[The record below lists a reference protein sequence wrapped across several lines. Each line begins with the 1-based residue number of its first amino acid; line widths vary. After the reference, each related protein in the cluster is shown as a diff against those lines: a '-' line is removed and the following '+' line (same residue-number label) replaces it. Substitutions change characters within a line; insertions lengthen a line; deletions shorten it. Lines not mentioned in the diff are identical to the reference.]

1 MKATATL
8 TNAAQPK
15 SVADDGYAP
24 ISCAAYARE
33 EEIKKG
39 MDGAQVTGAASS
51 YARKYA
57 LNGLFCI
64 DDTKDADTMDNRQ
77 ETPQKKETPKAPTP
91 PAAPSP
97 APKAKPT
104 LTKVFESLTA
114 ATDLK
119 NLMTLYSRTKAYT
132 WSEKEQKEIDEC
144 FKNVEK
150 KFQPAAVPVPKAA

>member
-1 MKATATL
+1 
-8 TNAAQPK
+8 
-15 SVADDGYAP
+15 
-24 ISCAAYARE
+24 
-33 EEIKKG
+33 
-39 MDGAQVTGAASS
+39 MDVRRSRGPRPS

-64 DDTKDADTMDNRQ
+64 DDTKDADTMDTQQ

-91 PAAPSP
+91 PAAPIP

-119 NLMTLYSRTKAYT
+119 NLMTLYSRTKANT

-150 KFQPAAVPVPKAA
+150 KFHPAAVPVPKAA